1 MDEQS
6 RSSCGE
12 QAAVQRRG
20 LLAQTGLTLLCV
32 TMAECLCRTSLSL
45 CAGFSLKVFYLLLHQ
60 PVSPGCL
67 LPQTGSRMTHSGGA
81 HAVNERARLC
91 VYKTELLRT
100 CRPLSDVISKSPENL
115 ETDFKDEDDVNGR
128 RHTSGTQE
136 KL

>member
-32 TMAECLCRTSLSL
+32 TMAECLCRPAHSLRV
-45 CAGFSLKVFYLLLHQ
+45 GFSSKVCYLLLHQ

-81 HAVNERARLC
+81 HAVIERARLC
-91 VYKTELLRT
+91 VYNIDLLRT
-100 CRPLSDVISKSPENL
+100 SW
-115 ETDFKDEDDVNGR
+115 
-128 RHTSGTQE
+128 
-136 KL
+136 